1 MGDSWFWLLPT
12 ACKQAGALPQVW
24 GSLWLRS
31 GLCTEHRGRATTQ
44 CQTTA
49 LESSAAA
56 GFQSPGVEAILR
68 LQVGRPRIAAGR

>member
-1 MGDSWFWLLPT
+1 MAQIWTLHR
-12 ACKQAGALPQVW
+12 AQRQ
-24 GSLWLRS
+24 
-31 GLCTEHRGRATTQ
+31 GLTTTQ